1 MKLIAPI
8 LLALL
13 MAAPAFGQH
22 WCGQACTLPHCE
34 APAFHGG
41 GSGPGPGGP
50 GGPGDWREGPPR
62 KMVEG
67 FRLYKLTEFL
77 ELSEDQTEKVYPRIA
92 EMNRLHDE
100 HREQI
105 QAKMKELETL
115 VDEEKAGE
123 AAKLAMEIHKLR
135 GDFQALMHGKQGE
148 LMKLLSDEQQA
159 KYVLFESRF
168 EGHLQ
173 NVAGRMRERLGEH
186 REGRMGERR
195 EEFRKERLRDQREE
209 SRPDRPDE
217 PEDDQRLRDNR

>member
-13 MAAPAFGQH
+13 MAAPALGQP
-22 WCGQACTLPHCE
+22 WCGQGSALPHCE
-34 APAFHGG
+34 APAFRGDG
-41 GSGPGPGGP
+41 PGPGPGGP

-100 HREQI
+100 HREQM

-115 VDEEKAGE
+115 VNEEKAGE

-159 KYVLFESRF
+159 KYILFEQRF

-173 NVAGRMRERLGEH
+173 GVAGRMRERLGEH
-186 REGRMGERR
+186 REGRPGELR
-195 EEFRKERLRDQREE
+195 EEMRQEHREEMRKERLRD
-209 SRPDRPDE
+209 SRDDDRNQ
-217 PEDDQRLRDNR
+217 DDR